1 MTTLI
6 ILIYNLI
13 LLSGT
18 AYLVAVHD
26 WSGWWFVLTIL
37 CLWYTRGKKDE

>member
-6 ILIYNLI
+6 VLIYNLI

-18 AYLVAVHD
+18 AYLVAAHD

-37 CLWYTRGKKDE
+37 CLFAKDKNRE